1 MKTGDSYSYNAEAA
15 IAAYRIIKFGANDGG
30 ILAASAPT
38 DALIGGNG
46 RIPAAAAGDRL
57 DVVRDDLVEIQLG
70 GTVTRGD
77 LLTSDSVGRAVTA
90 APAAGTNMRTV
101 GMAEASGVINDI
113 VWVSLFPGIMQG

>member
-77 LLTSDSVGRAVTA
+77 LLTADSVGRAVTA